1 MWFTFSIASALF
13 QILRNMVMKQLGHRL
28 DDTIN
33 VWGRFTFLLPF
44 AGVGILYTGI
54 PAIQEGFWLNGIL
67 YAIAQVFGTV
77 CLSKALKIGD
87 ISLVTTLMKI
97 SLIMLLIW
105 GYFALDEIPTP
116 TGVTG
121 VFLSV
126 IGVYLL
132 NVTHT
137 RISFWAPFAAI
148 FTDAG
153 QRWAFL
159 AAVGYVPSVIFIKKM
174 AMLSSPVFAIFFS
187 YLFCALLITPYT
199 LYKSWQ
205 HFPGIIRNWK
215 SFMGLGLFATISTWF
230 GTTAYT
236 LTASSYVEAVK
247 QVDILL
253 SMLIG
258 HFIFQESA
266 KIRLIWPGAVIILIG
281 MVLIQTG
288 A

>member
-1 MWFTFSIASALF
+1 MWFILSLASALF
-13 QILRNMVMKQLGHRL
+13 QVLRNMVMKQLGHSL

-44 AGVGILYTGI
+44 AGIGILCTSI
-54 PAIQEGFWLNGIL
+54 PVIQEGFWLNGIL
-67 YAIAQVFGTV
+67 FAIVQVFAVV
-77 CLSKALKIGD
+77 CLSKALKKGD
-87 ISLVTTLMKI
+87 ISLVTALMKI
-97 SLIMLLIW
+97 SLMLLLIW

-116 TGVTG
+116 MGVLG

-137 RISFWAPFAAI
+137 RISLWAPFAAI

-159 AAVGYVPSVIFIKKM
+159 AAVGYVPSVVFLKKM

-199 LYKSWQ
+199 LYKSWR
-205 HFPGIIRNWK
+205 HFPGITRHWK
-215 SFMGLGLFATISTWF
+215 SFMGLGFFAAISTWF

-236 LTASSYVEAVK
+236 LTASSYVEAIK

-258 HFIFQESA
+258 HYFFQESA
-266 KIRLIWPGAVIILIG
+266 KIRLIWPGAVVILIG
-281 MVLIQTG
+281 MVLIKTG